1 MLEQMYKLKKN
12 NKLKLSKMRK
22 LFLLLIATTSITV
35 FGQINPTTLKAQID
49 TDITNKTAGT
59 VTRAGIGGNMKSAVD
74 YTTQQSTNKVDK
86 NSSITGA
93 TKTKVTYDSKGLV
106 TSGADA
112 TTADIADST
121 NKRYCTDAEKTIISN
136 TSGTNT
142 GDQDLSG
149 YASTSY
155 VDSYN
160 VVKSTYVGISNSELL
175 NLNTTAKTLLGAIS
189 GKIIIPLAITIDYRY
204 STSAFSNAFTWRV
217 RIGSRLINQSANFIQ
232 SKTGNMT
239 QIIMNFDLD
248 SLNMSD
254 QTIVN
259 APLLLTASENPADGG
274 GIVYIS
280 VSYMVLQ

>member
-1 MLEQMYKLKKN
+1 
-12 NKLKLSKMRK
+12 MRK